1 MCNESQRITL
11 QMAAIIWCP
20 YLLFSR
26 CVISLSRN
34 SLRSRLMPSRR
45 FLTTSPSWSAWGQV
59 WASTSMTNNSRAE
72 PISTAASPCY
82 NPALLPCVPVLDF
95 YCAFKLLSLLFDW
108 HLLSLLIK
116 KQIKNCKTLLI
127 LFVHFIIK
135 VLVAVKI
142 RSLKRKQYFS
152 CYCLFVVMSELA
164 CYSTL

>member
-1 MCNESQRITL
+1 MNCKGRANVLKFLTRITL

-26 CVISLSRN
+26 CVISLSQN

-82 NPALLPCVPVLDF
+82 NPALLPCVSSFGLLLCIWITNSVIWL
-95 YCAFKLLSLLFDW
+95 AFTQFIDQKTN
-108 HLLSLLIK
+108 K
-116 KQIKNCKTLLI
+116 KT
-127 LFVHFIIK
+127 
-135 VLVAVKI
+135 VK
-142 RSLKRKQYFS
+142 RY
-152 CYCLFVVMSELA
+152 
-164 CYSTL
+164 